1 MTGFFITGTDTDAGK
16 TIVTLGLMA
25 GLKNK
30 QARVLGMKPVASG
43 CERTKQGLRNE
54 DALKIQNMG
63 SFEAP
68 YEHINP
74 YAYEPAI
81 APHIAAA
88 KIGET
93 IVLEKIESSC
103 KYLIDQTEHL
113 VVEGVG
119 GWRVPLGGNK
129 DISDLAKALKLPVIL
144 VVGLRLGCINHAL
157 LSAEAIQRDGVQFRG
172 WVANQIEGNYI
183 DQDLTLECLKE
194 KISAPMLGQIP
205 YMDKPSAEQSALCLD
220 IEGFSN

>member
-1 MTGFFITGTDTDAGK
+1 MTGFFITGTDTDVGK

-25 GLKNK
+25 GLKHK
-30 QARVLGMKPVASG
+30 QASVLGMKPVASG

-54 DALKIQNMG
+54 DALKIQSMG
-63 SFEAP
+63 SFEVP

-103 KYLIDQTEHL
+103 KYLMNQTEHL

-129 DISDLAKALKLPVIL
+129 DISDLAKALKFPIIL

-157 LSAEAIQRDGVQFRG
+157 LSAEAIERDGVQFRG
-172 WVANQIEGNYI
+172 WVANQVEDNYA
-183 DQDLTLECLKE
+183 DQGLTLECLKE
-194 KISAPMLGQIP
+194 KISVPMLGQIP